1 MKIGRYKYISVV
13 LEVEPFIVGS
23 SEVYSNID
31 FVYFLASRRNTYSH
45 LFDRLKKYIDDS
57 RTRLRLGKDSP
68 NSFERYVYM
77 DPMHKLDLVPGMVG
91 SGIKGFL
98 RSVFTKVVLERVL
111 YHRYGVLLDPES
123 LSEVVSGVEVKY
135 LEDIGSLLSK
145 FNNIY
150 KKLGE
155 DKARVMLGMY
165 LIYSSPFACMFFQDG
180 LGCSLPVSGTRLS
193 AMEGVNRLI
202 ERRYS
207 GMLPYVS
214 VGGARHY
221 VPLNYMCVGCS
232 LFGAP
237 GFRSFLKFDKFRL
250 VNEHDLNFFV
260 FNKISLKEKEEENK
274 KKSNVK
280 AFNFE
285 VAGLD
290 AKRARLCGVV
300 RVVDDEPA
308 FRALTALSYMGF
320 LPSGDPFDADVYRGV
335 LGDDIYKSIVML
347 LDRKLSVGEFYERI
361 LRSLLEY
368 AVARGDLVR
377 LGRRRS
383 SGFGRVIGYSLEV
396 IDQ

>member
-13 LEVEPFIVGS
+13 LEIEPFIVGS

-31 FVYFLASRRNTYSH
+31 FIYFLASRRDTYSN
-45 LFDRLKKYIDDS
+45 LFDRLKK
-57 RTRLRLGKDSP
+57 LGKDSP

-77 DPMHKLDLVPGMVG
+77 DPMHKLDLIPGMVG

-111 YHRYGVLLDPES
+111 YHRCGVLLDPKS

-135 LEDIGSLLSK
+135 LEAIGSLLSK
-145 FNNIY
+145 FKNMY
-150 KKLGE
+150 KELGE
-155 DKARVMLGMY
+155 DKARTMLGMY
-165 LIYSSPFACMFFQDG
+165 LIYSSPFTCMFFQDD

-207 GMLPYVS
+207 SMLPYVS

-260 FNKISLKEKEEENK
+260 FNRVKPNK
-274 KKSNVK
+274 VDV
-280 AFNFE
+280 FNFE

-300 RVVDDEPA
+300 RVVDDEPT

-320 LPSGDPFDADVYRGV
+320 LLSGDPFDTDVYRGV